1 MSQSRSKTTGY
12 WQPATLL
19 AGFSWAVFAASRWA
33 LVMTTQ
39 PDGQVAVLWV
49 WPPWWQ
55 TAAIGLGAWLL
66 QLLVALWQRH
76 WLSQQALERPQAF
89 RRAYRAWWP
98 SLALLLVPLM
108 ELCWPLYG
116 YSTAPLALGREAWP
130 LAALAVAGAV
140 LLQTRLAA
148 PELLRRGLGDH
159 RFWLAPLVFLLTLGV
174 FAGVGLRL
182 NEVSGQTGYLMAG
195 DEPSYLLSTHSLAV
209 DRSLDL
215 MDSIL
220 LRESSNFSD
229 PARLVTGH
237 GTWTQDRAWAS
248 NHRPGLPALLSPFY
262 AWGLY
267 TDLGPRKLA
276 TILVWLLGAWMVL
289 EVFWLARFYTGR
301 EGPALLAAAASSL
314 ALPGLLY
321 SNLLFPEMAAAAF
334 SVAAFRRLRVAQPG
348 QLGTLLLAGVLA
360 AYLAWFHE
368 RFILLSVLLS
378 VYALTR
384 GHWRSF
390 GGLMAFFLPCIVSA
404 WLLSTYFS
412 HLYGSPLPTAQVH
425 AQGAYLNPRG
435 AWEGLSGLWVDA
447 GEGLLPYGPIWI
459 AAVAGLIWL
468 LRRRPGDGFWVMLMA
483 VATYLTAGL
492 YADWFG
498 GINPPARY
506 LVAAVPFLALGM
518 AAGARW
524 APRRFMLVTVMLA
537 VLTAAAAALVMHHPS
552 AVYGH
557 KVVLGQGLQ
566 FPLVENLLP
575 AYVFANQQPAVNAQL
590 GLIWLCLAGVV
601 VLALQIDGQRFAP
614 VSALICLLAAF
625 LMVAGAAIA
634 ADRVGPGLTAY
645 NNPAHRITLWERARI
660 FPGQGMSWRLGP
672 AGPQPQQAL
681 LELSL
686 PPARYARPPA
696 KPVRAGSS
704 EVEVPA
710 LPAPKLFLWGQYL
723 NLPPGRYQVFARLSS
738 PYRGPQPVA
747 WLDAS
752 QDKGRQVLTR
762 SQVSGQELGKPVV
775 LDFDLPQG
783 ARQFEVRLGTT
794 GKYRLV
800 LHSLSIVPQLETVK
814 ASTP

>member
-1 MSQSRSKTTGY
+1 M
-12 WQPATLL
+12 L

-33 LVMTTQ
+33 LVMTTK

-55 TAAIGLGAWLL
+55 TVAIGLGAWLL
-66 QLLVALWQRH
+66 QFLVALWQRG
-76 WLSQQALERPQAF
+76 WLAQQALDRPQAY

-98 SLALLLVPLM
+98 CLALLLVPLM

-116 YSTAPLALGREAWP
+116 FSTAPLALGREAWP
-130 LAALAVAGAV
+130 LAALAVAAAV

-148 PELLRRGLGDH
+148 PELLRRGRSDH
-159 RFWLAPLVFLLTLGV
+159 RLWLAPLVFLLALGV
-174 FAGVGLRL
+174 FAGVGVRL

-195 DEPSYLLSTHSLAV
+195 DEPSYLLGTHSLAV
-209 DRSLDL
+209 DRDLDL
-215 MDSIL
+215 LDNIL
-220 LRESSNFSD
+220 LRENSYFSD
-229 PARLVTGH
+229 PARLVLGH
-237 GTWTQDRAWAS
+237 GTWTPDRSWVS

-267 TDLGPRKLA
+267 SDLGPRKLA

-301 EGPALLAAAASSL
+301 EGPALLSAAAAAL

-334 SVAAFRRLRVAQPG
+334 SVAAFRRLRMAQPG
-348 QLGTLLLAGVLA
+348 QYGMLLLAGVLA

-368 RFILLSVLLS
+368 RFILLSVLLAF
-378 VYALTR
+378 YALVR

-390 GGLMAFFLPCIVSA
+390 GGVMAFFLPCIVSA

-412 HLYGSPLPTAQVH
+412 HLYGTPLPDPHIH

-447 GEGLLPYGPIWI
+447 GEGLLPYSPIWM

-468 LRRRPGDGFWVMLMA
+468 LRRRPGDGFWVLLMA
-483 VATYLTAGL
+483 LATYLTAGL

-537 VLTAAAAALVMHHPS
+537 VLTVAAAAFVMHYPS

-557 KVVLGQGLQ
+557 SVVLGQGLQ

-575 AYVFANQQPAVNAQL
+575 AYIFAHQQPALNAQL
-590 GLIWLCLAGVV
+590 GLIWLCVAGVV
-601 VLALQIDGQRFAP
+601 VLALQVDGQRFSP
-614 VSALICLLAAF
+614 ISALICLLGAF
-625 LMVAGAAIA
+625 LVVAGAATA
-634 ADRVGPGLTAY
+634 ADRIGPGLTAY
-645 NNPAHRITLWERARI
+645 RNPAHRIALWERARV
-660 FPGQGMSWRLGP
+660 FPGEGPSWRVGP
-672 AGPQPQQAL
+672 AGPQPQEAL

-686 PPARYARPPA
+686 PPARYSRFPA
-696 KPVRAGSS
+696 KPVS
-704 EVEVPA
+704 EGAEAVTVPPLA
-710 LPAPKLFLWGQYL
+710 APKLFLWGQYL
-723 NLPPGRYQVFARLSS
+723 NLPPGRYQVTARLSG
-738 PYRGPQPVA
+738 PYRGPQLVA
-747 WLDAS
+747 WLDVS
-752 QDKGRQVLTR
+752 LDKGRQVLTR
-762 SQVSGQELGKPVV
+762 SQVSGQQLGKPLV
-775 LDFDLPQG
+775 LEFDLPRG
-783 ARQFEVRLGTT
+783 ARHLEVRVGTT
-794 GKYRLV
+794 GRDRLV
-800 LHSLSIVPQLETVK
+800 LHSLSIVPRLK
-814 ASTP
+814 SARARTP